1 MRVRKIHNGEA
12 RLNAKRHLLIES
24 DYFHPEKI
32 DLKKYFPTYN
42 KFRLEIGCGKGS
54 FVIGE
59 AQSHKDC
66 AYIAIEKITDVLI
79 AALEKTDLIE
89 HENIMFMNVDASS
102 LTQLFDENTFDEI
115 YINFCDPW
123 PKKRH
128 TKRRLTYHEFL
139 LDYKKL
145 LKDNGRICF
154 KTDNT
159 DLFNFSIS
167 EFETAGY
174 ILKDV
179 TYDLHNSEW
188 AGCDTETEYE
198 HNFSSQGV
206 PIKRLV
212 AIKNYSI

>member
-12 RLNAKRHLLIES
+12 RFNAKKHLLIES
-24 DYFHPEKI
+24 DYFHPSKI
-32 DLKKYFPTYN
+32 DLKKYFPTFTR
-42 KFRLEIGCGKGS
+42 FRLEIGCGKGS
-54 FVIGE
+54 YVIGE
-59 AQSHKDC
+59 AQKHKDV

-79 AALEKTDLIE
+79 AALEKCDMVE

-102 LTQLFDENTFDEI
+102 LTQLFDENTFEEI

-139 LDYKKL
+139 LEYKKIL
-145 LKDNGRICF
+145 TDDGKICF
-154 KTDNT
+154 KTDNL
-159 DLFNFSIS
+159 DLFNFSLP
-167 EFETAGY
+167 EFEEAGY
-174 ILKDV
+174 ELHDV

-188 AGCDTETEYE
+188 AGVDTETEYE
-198 HNFSSQGV
+198 HNFSSLGI

-212 AIKNYSI
+212 AYKKNK